1 MIHPLR
7 SNRLLYMRV
16 RVARTLG
23 GKAFVA
29 CLVLALLL
37 AQGLRLCLHVSDPAN
52 EGHVHSAALHLES
65 GFNADIDAD
74 DTSKNGHVSLAF
86 TLFKQIANDALAVV
100 LVTAIIALFLFSP
113 SPPFYRPARSLP
125 PPDRGHRRRPPSRA
139 PPL

>member
-1 MIHPLR
+1 M
-7 SNRLLYMRV
+7 
-16 RVARTLG
+16 
-23 GKAFVA
+23 
-29 CLVLALLL
+29 
-37 AQGLRLCLHVSDPAN
+37 AN
-52 EGHVHSAALHLES
+52 QDLKEIADREYKY

-86 TLFKQIANDALAVV
+86 TLFKQIANDALAVA

-125 PPDRGHRRRPPSRA
+125 PPDRGRWRRPPLRA